1 MKILWQNVVEV
12 GAARIYTL
20 LVGTAVVLLTAR
32 ILGPERQGI
41 IAAAIAWA
49 SLFANFAGLSLGQ
62 VVHYRIQAQKNQDW
76 FPGIFGGLL
85 FFAFTLTLV
94 AHLVAYALYQLTE
107 GELFKNI
114 SPPVLIIAFTLIP
127 LIIWEQYSSNL
138 LAAVGRLRQY
148 NTAQY
153 IGRSFW
159 IISII
164 VLLVILDMGV
174 KGALIAQ
181 ALGQAIV
188 VLIGSVAL
196 FKVAPN
202 SLQVKKDEIKEMLKG
217 SAKLHFTSVSAFL
230 LAQASILMLN
240 HFGSKTEVGLFQLAF
255 QMVIMLLIVP
265 QAASIALYS
274 RLSKVGPDILWPE
287 QKKLILQVLGI
298 ILFLCVLAY
307 FAAPIIVPL
316 AVGPEF
322 LPAVKVFRL
331 LLPII
336 IGMSLVQLMTPQWI
350 GRGFFFPATI
360 ATSIVAAANIAM
372 NAVLIPKYGM
382 MGAVWTALFSYL
394 GVAVLV
400 QTYFAWWCEKNYKK
414 TLEEKII

>member
-1 MKILWQNVVEV
+1 MKLLWQNVVEV

-20 LVGTAVVLLTAR
+20 LVGTAVILLTAR

-62 VVHYRIQAQKNQDW
+62 VAHYRIQTRKNQDW
-76 FPGIFGGLL
+76 LPSIFGGLL
-85 FFAFTLTLV
+85 FFAMGSTVV
-94 AHLVAYALYQLTE
+94 AQIVAYALYHLTR

-114 SPPVLIIAFTLIP
+114 SAPVLIIAFTLLP

-138 LAAVGRLRQY
+138 LAAVGKLRHY

-159 IISII
+159 IISTI
-164 VLLVILDMGV
+164 VLLVIFDMGV

-181 ALGQAIV
+181 VLGQAIV
-188 VLIGSVAL
+188 VLIGTLAL
-196 FKVAPN
+196 LKAAPN
-202 SLQVKKDEIKEMLKG
+202 GLQFKMDEIKEMLKG
-217 SAKLHFTSVSAFL
+217 SAKLHFNTVSAFL

-240 HFGSKTEVGLFQLAF
+240 HFGSKTEVGWFQLAF

-265 QAASIALYS
+265 QAASIVLF
-274 RLSKVGPDILWPE
+274 SKMSEVGPNKLWPE
-287 QKKLILQVLGI
+287 QKKLILQVIGV
-298 ILFLCVLAY
+298 ILFLCILAY
-307 FAAPIIVPL
+307 FAAPIIIPF
-316 AVGPEF
+316 AVGLEF
-322 LPAVKVFRL
+322 LPTVKVFRL

-336 IGMSLVQLMTPQWI
+336 IGMSLAQLMTSQWI
-350 GRGFFFPATI
+350 GRGVFLPTTI
-360 ATSIVAAANIAM
+360 ATSIVAAVNITS
-372 NAVLIPKYGM
+372 NAILIPKYGM
-382 MGAVWTALFSYL
+382 MGAVWAALFSYL

-400 QTYFAWWCEKNYKK
+400 QTYFAWWCEKKYKK
-414 TLEEKII
+414 ALKEKII

>member
-1 MKILWQNVVEV
+1 MKILWQNVAEA
-12 GAARIYTL
+12 GAARIYSL
-20 LVGTAVVLLTAR
+20 LAGTAVILLTAR

-62 VVHYRIQAQKNQDW
+62 VAHYRIQAQKSQNW

-85 FFAFTLTLV
+85 FFAFALTLV
-94 AHLVAYALYQLTE
+94 AHLVAYTLYQLTE

-114 SPPVLIIAFTLIP
+114 SPSVLIIAFTLLP

-153 IGRSFW
+153 IGRTFW
-159 IISII
+159 IISTI
-164 VLLVILDMGV
+164 VLLVILDLGV
-174 KGALIAQ
+174 EGALIAQ
-181 ALGQAIV
+181 VLGQAIV
-188 VLIGSVAL
+188 VLIGSIAL
-196 FKVAPN
+196 LKVAPN
-202 SLQVKKDEIKEMLKG
+202 GLQVKKDEIIEMLKG
-217 SAKLHFTSVSAFL
+217 SAKLHLNTVSAFL

-240 HFGSKTEVGLFQLAF
+240 HFGSKTEVGWFQLAF

-265 QAASIALYS
+265 QAASIVLFS
-274 RLSKVGPDILWPE
+274 RMSEVGPDKLWPE
-287 QKKLILQVLGI
+287 QKKLILQVLGV

-322 LPAVKVFRL
+322 LPTVKVFRL

-336 IGMSLVQLMTPQWI
+336 IGMSLAQLMTSQWI
-350 GRGFFFPATI
+350 GRGVFLPTTI
-360 ATSIVAAANIAM
+360 ATSIVAATNIAA
-372 NAVLIPKYGM
+372 NVILIPKYGM
-382 MGAVWTALFSYL
+382 MGAVWAALFSYL
-394 GVAVLV
+394 GVIVLV
-400 QTYFAWWCEKNYKK
+400 QTYFAWWCEKKYIKA
-414 TLEEKII
+414 LEERII